1 MTAEWRLALG
11 ASLGLHAAALFG
23 APAAVER
30 PAFDVERA
38 PTSVELYLAREPR
51 PTASAT
57 PQPVAAVVEP
67 PAPVSPLEAQAP
79 QTVVTPEAKG
89 AEVEVLPGYLRNPPP
104 VYPRSARERGEG
116 GTVLLEV
123 EVLASGRCGTV
134 AVLESSGHAL
144 LDEAA
149 VYAVRQ
155 WVFKPAR
162 RWHQPVPFWVEIP
175 ITFRLVDVGED

>member
-104 VYPRSARERGEG
+104 VYPRSARERASSNSRLSRSLISSMRAWFA
-116 GTVLLEV
+116 VWSSFFCRSRSSMMLRAASWLL
-123 EVLASGRCGTV
+123 
-134 AVLESSGHAL
+134 SSS
-144 LDEAA
+144 
-149 VYAVRQ
+149 R
-155 WVFKPAR
+155 
-162 RWHQPVPFWVEIP
+162 
-175 ITFRLVDVGED
+175 